1 MICAALEATER
12 DPAIDPHLDLARPNV
27 AGFSAGGF
35 TAFVAA
41 GARVD
46 RSHFA
51 QFCAANPDDG
61 VCRPQQEFAV
71 TPEEFAKALKPP
83 EVAAEVAHAGDDHSI
98 PYARAVFAMAPALVQ
113 ALDPTSL
120 AQMSTPVAIVLG
132 DADTVAPPTTNGLVV
147 AKAIHGRSWSSFPA
161 SDTMISCLPA
171 AKRDRRSFRNARSG
185 FPRPIPRA
193 RRSRQLRNSLAGT
206 LRTRRDR
213 IADRHE
219 GAA

>member
-12 DPAIDPHLDLARPNV
+12 DPAIDPHLDLARPDV

-35 TAFVAA
+35 TALVAA

-83 EVAAEVAHAGDDHSI
+83 EVAAEVAHAGTTTPFLMRGPSLRWR
-98 PYARAVFAMAPALVQ
+98 PPWCRRLTRPAL
-113 ALDPTSL
+113 
-120 AQMSTPVAIVLG
+120 
-132 DADTVAPPTTNGLVV
+132 
-147 AKAIHGRSWSSFPA
+147 
-161 SDTMISCLPA
+161 
-171 AKRDRRSFRNARSG
+171 RR
-185 FPRPIPRA
+185 
-193 RRSRQLRNSLAGT
+193 
-206 LRTRRDR
+206 
-213 IADRHE
+213 
-219 GAA
+219 